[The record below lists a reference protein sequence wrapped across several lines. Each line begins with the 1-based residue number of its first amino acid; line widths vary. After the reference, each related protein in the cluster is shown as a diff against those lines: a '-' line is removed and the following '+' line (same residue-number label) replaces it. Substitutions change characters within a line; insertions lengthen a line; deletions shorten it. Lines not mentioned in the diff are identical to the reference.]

1 MFFGPIFGIIKS
13 VTSKSPFIRPFLFLF
28 QVKKEAGGRL
38 PEKENGRFNMAF
50 KFTRKK
56 KSIIPKT
63 QKEREALAARR
74 EARRAA
80 RRDPDS
86 RFNVAVPYVLIC
98 LAIFTGFC
106 LYSAEGGL
114 LGDGIRYL
122 FFGLFSYLAYGLP
135 FVMILLGIFW
145 RRSVEKGNIATHLLL
160 LSAAIL
166 MLLSLLYV
174 LTLPRDILLGVIP
187 KEEVPLNA
195 GQYFESPV
203 CRGGGLFGALI
214 GWVLFRLV
222 GPVGTILL
230 TALAVL
236 LYGIFGFGFSPDEIL
251 REGMRAIR
259 RGIGRAAERRQ
270 SRKEAKKAP
279 LTEEPPQPTPAAA
292 TTLGDEKTAE
302 EKHERA
308 AALFEAVKEEPT
320 QSPAAESRHRRF
332 ADIFKEAGGTS
343 ESHSAESLSPLPS
356 EEELREYKEK
366 KIREKLRNRERIVS
380 YPVSDLLG
388 TQRDAELSSAP
399 VDTPTEGEPVFTPK
413 APESE
418 LPFRGVEDFRRVT
431 ISEPVCVKSA
441 AQRQDEANA
450 LAREEIRQ
458 ERTPTEVPPIPVS
471 EESPIPV
478 SEAIPER
485 ILPLT
490 EEASC
495 APGDFAKPPEREPD
509 REPPSPKPTKAAEP
523 TPYTFPPISL
533 LQVPTLEPE
542 GNLQEEIQ
550 RNSDTL
556 VQVLKSF
563 GIPIRITGYSRGPRI
578 TRYEFIQQDG
588 IRVDKVATYA
598 NDITQKLSTQGVR
611 IEAPIPNKSTIG
623 VEVPNRKPNLVRI
636 RSLIDSDSFKNAE
649 SKTNVAIGCD
659 ITGSPILYDIAEAPH
674 MLIAGAT
681 GMGKSVCINSI
692 LVSLLYKAAP
702 EDVRLILIDPKKVE
716 FNIYS
721 KIPHLLVP
729 VVTDPTKAA
738 GALNWAVAEMERRY
752 DLIEEAGVRNIKH
765 YNRYCEKEGLQ
776 KLPKIVIVIDELN
789 DLMMSARKM
798 VEDSI
803 CRIAQKARA
812 AGIHLIIGTQRPS
825 VKVITG
831 DIKANIP
838 TRIAFRV
845 NQQVDSRTILDIAGA
860 EKLLPKG
867 DMLFAPQGTPLRV
880 QGAFVDDDEVKEVVT
895 FLRDKVG
902 DAVFDD
908 NILAGIEKEAAK
920 CAQHNDDE
928 EGEGGDVSFDGMMSD
943 PIFRKVLDV
952 AFASGT
958 ISTSMLQRRIGIG
971 FGRASRYIDAMYDMG
986 IVGEAQGGSRPRE
999 VLIDRA
1005 EYERRYGDYSD

>member
-1 MFFGPIFGIIKS
+1 
-13 VTSKSPFIRPFLFLF
+13 
-28 QVKKEAGGRL
+28 
-38 PEKENGRFNMAF
+38 MAF
-50 KFTRKK
+50 KFSRKK

-80 RRDPDS
+80 RRDPNS
-86 RFNVAVPYVLIC
+86 RFNVAMPYVFIC

-114 LGDGIRYL
+114 FGDAIRYL
-122 FFGLFSYLAYGLP
+122 FFGLFSYIAYGLP

-145 RRSVEKGNIATHLLL
+145 RKSVEKGNLATHLWL

-174 LTLPRDILLGVIP
+174 LTLPRDVLLGVVA
-187 KEEVPLNA
+187 KEDVPLNA

-251 REGMRAIR
+251 REGIRAVR
-259 RGIGRAAERRQ
+259 RIFGRMADK
-270 SRKEAKKAP
+270 RKS
-279 LTEEPPQPTPAAA
+279 LREPPEAV
-292 TTLGDEKTAE
+292 TAE
-302 EKHERA
+302 EIFSQRDETSPVSEPIKPTEERVEKA
-308 AALFEAVKEEPT
+308 AALFEAVKQEPQVAKT
-320 QSPAAESRHRRF
+320 QESRHRRF
-332 ADIFKEAGGTS
+332 ADIFKEAGGTN
-343 ESHSAESLSPLPS
+343 EARPLEEPSPLPS
-356 EEELREYKEK
+356 EEELRAYKER

-380 YPVSDLLG
+380 YPVSDLVG
-388 TQRDAELSSAP
+388 KKNEPEIAVSPAEEASEA
-399 VDTPTEGEPVFTPK
+399 EPPFTPIP
-413 APESE
+413 PENE
-418 LPFRGVEDFRRVT
+418 LPFRGVEDFRRIT

-441 AQRQDEANA
+441 AQRQAEADELLQKEIAQEI
-450 LAREEIRQ
+450 LPPEE
-458 ERTPTEVPPIPVS
+458 PPIKLS
-471 EESPIPV
+471 EEF
-478 SEAIPER
+478 PER
-485 ILPLT
+485 IVPLP
-490 EEASC
+490 ESPSR
-495 APGDFAKPPEREPD
+495 APGEFEIPPEREPM
-509 REPPSPKPTKAAEP
+509 KPQEKPQPGKKAEAN
-523 TPYTFPPISL
+523 PYTFPPISL

-556 VQVLKSF
+556 VQVLQSF

-578 TRYEFIQQDG
+578 TRYEFIQKDG

-623 VEVPNRKPNLVRI
+623 VEVPNRTPNLVRI

-765 YNRYCEKEGLQ
+765 YNRHCEKEGLQ

-867 DMLFAPQGTPLRV
+867 DMLFAPQGTPFRV
-880 QGAFVDDDEVKEVVT
+880 QGAFVDDDEVKEVVN

-928 EGEGGDVSFDGMMSD
+928 DGEGGDIGFDGMMSD

>member
-1 MFFGPIFGIIKS
+1 
-13 VTSKSPFIRPFLFLF
+13 
-28 QVKKEAGGRL
+28 
-38 PEKENGRFNMAF
+38 MAF
-50 KFTRKK
+50 KFSRKK

-63 QKEREALAARR
+63 QKEREAIAARR

-86 RFNVAVPYVLIC
+86 RFNVAMPYIFIC

-122 FFGLFSYLAYGLP
+122 FFGLFSYIAYGLP

-145 RRSVEKGNIATHLLL
+145 RRSVEKGNIATHLWL

-174 LTLPRDILLGVIP
+174 LTLPKEILFGEIAR
-187 KEEVPLNA
+187 EEVSLNA
-195 GQYFESPV
+195 WQYFESPV
-203 CRGGGLFGALI
+203 CRGGGLLGALI

-236 LYGIFGFGFSPDEIL
+236 LYGIFGFGFSPDEIF

-259 RGIGRAAERRQ
+259 RGIGRATEKRQ
-270 SRKEAKKAP
+270 SRKEA
-279 LTEEPPQPTPAAA
+279 AAA
-292 TTLGDEKTAE
+292 VPTETPLSPITEPSPVFEVAQPIEGKAEK
-302 EKHERA
+302 A
-308 AALFEAVKEEPT
+308 AALFEEVKKEPE
-320 QSPAAESRHRRF
+320 ANAEQQSRHRRF
-332 ADIFKEAGGTS
+332 ADIFKEAGGTP
-343 ESHSAESLSPLPS
+343 ESRSLETLSPLPS

-366 KIREKLRNRERIVS
+366 RIREKLRNRERIVS
-380 YPVSDLLG
+380 YSVSDLVG
-388 TQRDAELSSAP
+388 TKAEPEVASPLL
-399 VDTPTEGEPVFTPK
+399 DEPTEKEPAFTPK
-413 APESE
+413 PPESE
-418 LPFRGVEDFRRVT
+418 LPFRGVEDFRRIT

-441 AQRQDEANA
+441 AQRQAEADE
-450 LAREEIRQ
+450 LLREETAQ
-458 ERTPTEVPPIPVS
+458 EISSFEEPPIPVS
-471 EESPIPV
+471 EEM
-478 SEAIPER
+478 PER

-490 EEASC
+490 ETPSH
-495 APGDFAKPPEREPD
+495 APGDFAKNPEREPE
-509 REPPSPKPTKAAEP
+509 REAPLPKPTQKAESN
-523 TPYTFPPISL
+523 PYTFPPISL

-556 VQVLKSF
+556 VQVLQSF

-578 TRYEFIQQDG
+578 TRYEFIQKDG

-623 VEVPNRKPNLVRI
+623 VEVPNRTPNLVRI

-681 GMGKSVCINSI
+681 GMGKSVCINTI

-752 DLIEEAGVRNIKH
+752 DLIEAAGVRNIKH
-765 YNRYCEKEGLQ
+765 YNRHCEREGLQ

-880 QGAFVDDDEVKEVVT
+880 QGAFVDDDEVKDVVN

-928 EGEGGDVSFDGMMSD
+928 DGEGGDVGFDGMMSD

-1005 EYERRYGDYSD
+1005 EYEQRYGDYSD

>member
-1 MFFGPIFGIIKS
+1 
-13 VTSKSPFIRPFLFLF
+13 
-28 QVKKEAGGRL
+28 
-38 PEKENGRFNMAF
+38 MAF
-50 KFTRKK
+50 KFSRKK
-56 KSIIPKT
+56 RSIIPKT
-63 QKEREALAARR
+63 QKEREAIAARR

-86 RFNVAVPYVLIC
+86 RLNVAMPYIFIC

-114 LGDGIRYL
+114 FGDAIRYL
-122 FFGLFSYLAYGLP
+122 FFGLFSYISYGLP

-145 RRSVEKGNIATHLLL
+145 RRSVEKGNITTHLWL

-174 LTLPRDILLGVIP
+174 LTLPREILFGEIAR
-187 KEEVPLNA
+187 EEVSLNA

-203 CRGGGLFGALI
+203 CRGGGLLGALI

-236 LYGIFGFGFSPDEIL
+236 LYGIFGFGFSPDEIF
-251 REGMRAIR
+251 REGIRTIR
-259 RGIGRAAERRQ
+259 RGIVRAADKRQ
-270 SRKEAKKAP
+270 SRKETAAVAP
-279 LTEEPPQPTPAAA
+279 LQTPTAAQAEPIPA
-292 TTLGDEKTAE
+292 LEPLKPIE
-302 EKHERA
+302 EKAEKNT
-308 AALFEAVKEEPT
+308 ALFETVKEETPT
-320 QSPAAESRHRRF
+320 NRVQESRHRRF

-343 ESHSAESLSPLPS
+343 ESRSFETVTPLPS

-366 KIREKLRNRERIVS
+366 RIREKLRNRERIVS
-380 YPVSDLLG
+380 YPVSDLVG
-388 TQRDAELSSAP
+388 TKASPEVSASP
-399 VDTPTEGEPVFTPK
+399 KHEPTESEPLFTLKP
-413 APESE
+413 PEAE
-418 LPFRGVEDFRRVT
+418 LPFRGVEDFRRITV
-431 ISEPVCVKSA
+431 SEPVCVKSA
-441 AQRQDEANA
+441 AQRQAEADE
-450 LAREEIRQ
+450 LLQRETVQ
-458 ERTPTEVPPIPVS
+458 EVLPPEEPPIKVS
-471 EESPIPV
+471 ED
-478 SEAIPER
+478 IPER
-485 ILPLT
+485 ILPLSET
-490 EEASC
+490 PSH
-495 APGDFAKPPEREPD
+495 APGDFVKNPEREPI
-509 REPPSPKPTKAAEP
+509 REQESPKPSQKAQSN
-523 TPYTFPPISL
+523 PYTFPPISL

-556 VQVLKSF
+556 VQVLQSF

-578 TRYEFIQQDG
+578 TRYEFIQKDG

-623 VEVPNRKPNLVRI
+623 VEVPNRTPNLVRI
-636 RSLIDSDSFKNAE
+636 RSLIDSDAFKNAE

-765 YNRYCEKEGLQ
+765 YNRHCEKEGLQ

-867 DMLFAPQGTPLRV
+867 DMLFAPQGTPFRV
-880 QGAFVDDDEVKEVVT
+880 QGAFVDDDEVKEVVN

-928 EGEGGDVSFDGMMSD
+928 DGEGGDIGFDGMMSD

-1005 EYERRYGDYSD
+1005 EYEQRYGDYSD

>member
-1 MFFGPIFGIIKS
+1 MS
-13 VTSKSPFIRPFLFLF
+13 
-28 QVKKEAGGRL
+28 
-38 PEKENGRFNMAF
+38 F
-50 KFTRKK
+50 KFSRKK

-63 QKEREALAARR
+63 QKEREAIAARRAKRR
-74 EARRAA
+74 EARK
-80 RRDPDS
+80 DPNS
-86 RFNVAVPYVLIC
+86 RFNIAMPYVLIC
-98 LAIFTGFC
+98 LAVFTGFC

-122 FFGLFSYLAYGLP
+122 FFGFFSYVAYGLP
-135 FVMILLGIFW
+135 FIMIILGIFW
-145 RRSVEKGNIATHLLL
+145 RRSLEKGNLVTHLWLL
-160 LSAAIL
+160 GAALL
-166 MLLSLLYV
+166 MLLSLLYI
-174 LTLPRDILLGVIP
+174 LTLPKEVLFGQIP
-187 KEEVPLNA
+187 KEEVLLN
-195 GQYFESPV
+195 GGRYFNFEAPA
-203 CRGGGLFGALI
+203 CLGGGLFGALI

-222 GPVGTILL
+222 GPVGAILL
-230 TALAVL
+230 TALAIL
-236 LYGIFGFGFSPDEIL
+236 LYGIFGFGFSPDEIVGSAL
-251 REGMRAIR
+251 RAVR
-259 RGIGRAAERRQ
+259 RLIGAATEKRQ
-270 SRKEAKKAP
+270 SRKALADDREAATADLPLRVPAVAEGLDVIPEIQSTPIPDPVPPTEKPEGMQEKRHRNFADLFKAAGGSTDGGDGSQASRLP
-279 LTEEPPQPTPAAA
+279 TEE
-292 TTLGDEKTAE
+292 EM
-302 EKHERA
+302 
-308 AALFEAVKEEPT
+308 
-320 QSPAAESRHRRF
+320 
-332 ADIFKEAGGTS
+332 
-343 ESHSAESLSPLPS
+343 
-356 EEELREYKEK
+356 REYKEK
-366 KIREKLRNRERIVS
+366 RIREKLRNQNRIVS
-380 YPVSDLLG
+380 YPV
-388 TQRDAELSSAP
+388 AELLPKEKAEPYAP
-399 VDTPTEGEPVFTPK
+399 LEQVDPMPTEEFA
-413 APESE
+413 APPQEEE

-431 ISEPVCVKSA
+431 VNEPVCVMSA
-441 AQRQDEANA
+441 ATRQAEAD
-450 LAREEIRQ
+450 LRLREEEHQAAALREEPVIR
-458 ERTPTEVPPIPVS
+458 VS
-471 EESPIPV
+471 EEL
-478 SEAIPER
+478 PER
-485 ILPLT
+485 ILPLEG
-490 EEASC
+490 EEKR
-495 APGDFAKPPEREPD
+495 APGDFPEIKKPQETM
-509 REPPSPKPTKAAEP
+509 PSPRPKAEKQASA
-523 TPYTFPPISL
+523 YQYPPISL

-550 RNSDTL
+550 RNSETL
-556 VQVLKSF
+556 VGVLQSF

-578 TRYEFIQQDG
+578 TRYEFIQKDG

-623 VEVPNRKPNLVRI
+623 VEVPNRTPNLVRI
-636 RSLIDSDSFKNAE
+636 RSLIDSDTFKNAE

-659 ITGSPILYDIAEAPH
+659 ITGSPVLYDIAEAPH

-692 LVSLLYKAAP
+692 IVSLLYKAAP

-752 DLIEEAGVRNIKH
+752 DLIEAAGVRNIKH
-765 YNRYCEKEGLQ
+765 YNRHCEKEGGE
-776 KLPKIVIVIDELN
+776 KLSKIVIIIDELN

-867 DMLFAPQGTPLRV
+867 DMLFAPQGAPIRV
-880 QGAFVDDDEVKEVVT
+880 QGAFVDDDEVKEIVN
-895 FLRDKVG
+895 FLSEKVG
-902 DAVFDD
+902 GAVFDD
-908 NILAGIEKEAAK
+908 DVLAGIEKEAAK
-920 CAQHNDDE
+920 CVQHNDDE
-928 EGEGGDVSFDGMMSD
+928 EGDGDEANFDGMMGD
-943 PIFRKVLDV
+943 PTFQKILDI
-952 AFASGT
+952 AFAAGS

-999 VLIDRA
+999 VLINRA
-1005 EYERRYGDYSD
+1005 EYEQRFGNYED

>member
-1 MFFGPIFGIIKS
+1 
-13 VTSKSPFIRPFLFLF
+13 
-28 QVKKEAGGRL
+28 
-38 PEKENGRFNMAF
+38 MAF
-50 KFTRKK
+50 KFSRKK

-74 EARRAA
+74 AARRAA
-80 RRDPDS
+80 RKDPDS
-86 RFNVAVPYVLIC
+86 RFNVAMPYIFIC

-114 LGDGIRYL
+114 FGDAIRYL
-122 FFGLFSYLAYGLP
+122 FFGLFSYIAYGLP

-145 RRSVEKGNIATHLLL
+145 RKSVEKGNLSTHLWL

-174 LTLPRDILLGVIP
+174 LTLPRDILLGVVP
-187 KEEVPLNA
+187 REEVPLNA

-259 RGIGRAAERRQ
+259 RAIGRAADKRQ
-270 SRKEAKKAP
+270 SRKEALEAAP
-279 LTEEPPQPTPAAA
+279 AEEPPLPAEAA
-292 TTLGDEKTAE
+292 TLSPEPIKAPEERAEK
-302 EKHERA
+302 A
-308 AALFEAVKEEPT
+308 AALFETVKQEPQVDT
-320 QSPAAESRHRRF
+320 AQQIRHRRF
-332 ADIFKEAGGTS
+332 ADIFKEAGGSPESRGS
-343 ESHSAESLSPLPS
+343 ETLSPLPS

-366 KIREKLRNRERIVS
+366 RIREKLRNRERIVS
-380 YPVSDLLG
+380 YPVSDLVG
-388 TQRDAELSSAP
+388 TKAEPEVAASPA
-399 VDTPTEGEPVFTPK
+399 DTSLEGESTFTPK
-413 APESE
+413 PPESE

-441 AQRQDEANA
+441 AQRQAEADE
-450 LAREEIRQ
+450 LLREEVAQ
-458 ERTPTEVPPIPVS
+458 EVSSYEEPPIPVS
-471 EESPIPV
+471 EQ
-478 SEAIPER
+478 IPER

-490 EEASC
+490 EEPSH
-495 APGDFAKPPEREPD
+495 APGDFAKNPEREPE
-509 REPPSPKPTKAAEP
+509 RESPQPKPIKKEAES
-523 TPYTFPPISL
+523 PYTFPPIGL

-556 VQVLKSF
+556 VQVLQSF

-578 TRYEFIQQDG
+578 TRYEFIQKDG

-623 VEVPNRKPNLVRI
+623 VEVPNRTPNLVRI

-681 GMGKSVCINSI
+681 GMGKSVCINTI

-765 YNRYCEKEGLQ
+765 YNRHCEKEGLQ

-880 QGAFVDDDEVKEVVT
+880 QGAFVDDDEVKDVVN

-928 EGEGGDVSFDGMMSD
+928 DGEGGDVSFDGMMSD

-1005 EYERRYGDYSD
+1005 EYEQRYGDYSD